1 MQKKKIRFVLDT
13 FPSLSETFLY
23 TLLQNLSSQ
32 YELVICARKKG
43 NSPHDLSFISKVYYL
58 PNENHHSFL
67 KLVTWIY
74 CGLCI
79 FLINPSKTV
88 RFFKYLKYQYKND
101 YKVVFNESFRIFP
114 LMLIYKD
121 LTYFSFGGL
130 AAKYMEYIRFEG
142 NCFFSLRGSDINIEP
157 LLNENYKSRLK
168 EAITLSTGVH
178 CVCDEIK
185 QDAQALIGQK
195 SEKIQTIYTSIASG
209 YVFEI
214 TDRKQN
220 KNIKIVSVGRLD
232 WKKGLEHGLM
242 AINYLKEKG
251 YNFEWTIIGD
261 GNYKTPIQWAI
272 RDLNLENHVFLLGS
286 KSQSEI
292 KELLLKS
299 NIYFHPSVSEGIS
312 NSVIEAMSIG
322 LPVVVSDVGGMKEAI
337 PTDEYGYLVPARDWR
352 EMAVALENLMNN
364 PDKRI
369 QIGETASKFVKSKF
383 SSTQQIEGFLK
394 LFSLVTKQDN
404 S

>member
-1 MQKKKIRFVLDT
+1 
-13 FPSLSETFLY
+13 
-23 TLLQNLSSQ
+23 
-32 YELVICARKKG
+32 
-43 NSPHDLSFISKVYYL
+43 
-58 PNENHHSFL
+58 
-67 KLVTWIY
+67 
-74 CGLCI
+74 
-79 FLINPSKTV
+79 
-88 RFFKYLKYQYKND
+88 
-101 YKVVFNESFRIFP
+101 
-114 LMLIYKD
+114 
-121 LTYFSFGGL
+121 
-130 AAKYMEYIRFEG
+130 
-142 NCFFSLRGSDINIEP
+142 
-157 LLNENYKSRLK
+157 
-168 EAITLSTGVH
+168 
-178 CVCDEIK
+178 
-185 QDAQALIGQK
+185 
-195 SEKIQTIYTSIASG
+195 
-209 YVFEI
+209 
-214 TDRKQN
+214 
-220 KNIKIVSVGRLD
+220 
-232 WKKGLEHGLM
+232 M